1 MLTVAV
7 IVPKLPYLVRLLVPN
22 FIKSWFVRIPERYS
36 DTKIALSEA
45 LFFSSKPE
53 LRKSIL
59 EKIHL
64 SELLVHAPPEMLTP
78 IGNFYRD
85 GHNDLLY
92 KHIPPTCKSVLILGG
107 YLGDSA
113 SIFVNNLHKQKIVI
127 LEPVFEYQNILK
139 HRFRQQ
145 SGITILPYAA
155 GSLNE
160 NRTIAIDGERTS
172 EFSSVSHSETVQ
184 FVDISNI
191 FIEYGP
197 FDLVELNIEGSEYEV
212 LRRLDESNLIMDVE
226 VLLVQF
232 HKIDIHSSEQ
242 RLFLQQILSQ
252 THFQRLNYD
261 WVWERWDRNPK
272 LKLNGKLA

>member
-1 MLTVAV
+1 MN
-7 IVPKLPYLVRLLVPN
+7 VPKLPYLIRLLVPN

-36 DTKIALSEA
+36 DIKIALSES

-64 SELLVHAPPEMLTP
+64 SELLIHAPPEMLTP

-92 KHIPPTCKSVLILGG
+92 RDIPPTCKSVLILGG

-113 SIFVNNLHKQKIVI
+113 SIFVNRLHKHKIVI
-127 LEPVFEYQNILK
+127 LEPILEYQNILK
-139 HRFRQQ
+139 NRFRQN

-191 FIEYGP
+191 FIKYGP

-212 LRRLDESNLIMDVE
+212 LGRLDETNLIMDVE

-232 HKIDIHSSEQ
+232 HMINGQSSFE
-242 RLFLQQILSQ
+242 RARSIKLLSK
-252 THFQRLNYD
+252 THYQYFNYE
-261 WVWERWDRNPK
+261 WVWERWDRSPK
-272 LKLNGKLA
+272 FEVEGKFL